1 MSKIVAVVILATAA
15 FFGPGRLALYACL
28 SAAALIGVVGGAGRP
43 VGKTMVGIAVIVI
56 LEYLLAGAH
65 SNPFLSYVAGFLH
78 TMLRMAPPVLLG
90 VWLAATLR
98 VSDLLA
104 AADRL
109 RFPRALTIVLG
120 VTLRYLPTI
129 AGETAQIYM
138 SLRTRDLRPGL
149 LGFARRPLRGI
160 RLHLVPLL
168 FRSLVVADELSAAAL
183 TRGLE
188 RPDKRT
194 HIRPSVFG
202 VRDALFVSAAVLF
215 SVLVVRLR
223 GYA

>member
-1 MSKIVAVVILATAA
+1 MSKILVVVILSTAS

-28 SAAALIGVVGGAGRP
+28 CVAALIGVIGGAGRA
-43 VGKTMVGIAVIVI
+43 VGKASVGVLVIVI
-56 LEYLLAGAH
+56 LEYLLAGSH
-65 SNPFLSYVAGFLH
+65 TNPFLSYVAGFLH

-98 VSDLLA
+98 VSDFLA

-129 AGETAQIYM
+129 AIETSQIRM
-138 SLRTRDLRPGL
+138 ALRTRDLRPGVG
-149 LGFARRPLRGI
+149 GFIRRPLRSI
-160 RLHLVPLL
+160 HLHLVPLL

-183 TRGLE
+183 TRGLD
-188 RPDKRT
+188 RPGRRT
-194 HIRPSVFG
+194 HIRASVFTFN
-202 VRDALFVSAAVLF
+202 DAAFVLGTIAF
-215 SVLVVRLR
+215 SVLVVRFR
-223 GYA
+223 VYV